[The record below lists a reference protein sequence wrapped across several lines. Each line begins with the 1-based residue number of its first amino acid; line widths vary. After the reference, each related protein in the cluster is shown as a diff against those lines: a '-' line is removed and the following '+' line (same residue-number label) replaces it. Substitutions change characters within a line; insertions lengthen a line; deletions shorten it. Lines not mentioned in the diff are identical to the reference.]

1 VTGPRLTTCSLGRV
15 VVAASLMMAPL
26 VAGLA
31 VGPAAA
37 TSGARSSTTDEDAT
51 PLTVTL
57 TAMTPSEIPRK
68 GVITLR
74 GVVTND
80 SEEQWTDINV
90 SPFISREPITSRDEL
105 AQAAESAPDSAVGD
119 RLTDPGTYE
128 TVDELAPGDSAPF
141 TLRMPVSSL
150 LISGDPGVYWIG
162 VHALGASP
170 EGRDDGADGRAR
182 TFIPLVPPE
191 VAKRRTVPIS
201 VVLPLRDRARRDA
214 DGSLNGPTRW
224 VNLTRADGRLTR
236 LADFGASAGSSPVSW
251 LVDVGVLD
259 ALSDFANGNPPLSL
273 GPARRTDQSGD
284 KSSEPSPEEGATE
297 ESSQDPSPSAAPR
310 AGPGSPDQATRERT
324 RSVLE
329 TLLSSTRKSPVL
341 AVGYAD
347 PDVVA
352 LARLRPTLLR
362 KSDDLAARRMQA
374 WGLDSRPVVAPRSG
388 YFDPELLSEIPQ
400 DSLMVLTDRGR
411 LQTPVLS
418 NLPSGHQLLMTDA
431 RAVSGGPAPTAAR
444 DPLALRQRVL
454 SEAALEAT
462 KGDETPR
469 PVVLDIPAT
478 WNPGPHWREADF
490 FGGLKTEWSR
500 LAPLP
505 ESNTIPTY
513 EGELAYAREQRAREL
528 GSSNVDA
535 TRTLTHTSAV
545 LGQLLTNENTVTDR
559 LTGAALQASALS
571 ARPTPRLAANLVR
584 DLDATTRK
592 QMDDVEVTGSDFVT
606 LSGGSGSLTVTLV
619 NGLKQ
624 PIEVGLRARADSP
637 GVRVA
642 TPDPVSMQPGQRT
655 TIRLQVTSGVGV
667 HNVTIRPVTTSGET
681 AGTPLTFSLRT
692 SQVGRLIWYIL
703 AAGAT
708 LLVVMIV
715 RRIVLRLRGHQW
727 RRDEAS

>member
-1 VTGPRLTTCSLGRV
+1 
-15 VVAASLMMAPL
+15 
-26 VAGLA
+26 
-31 VGPAAA
+31 
-37 TSGARSSTTDEDAT
+37 
-51 PLTVTL
+51 
-57 TAMTPSEIPRK
+57 
-68 GVITLR
+68 
-74 GVVTND
+74 
-80 SEEQWTDINV
+80 
-90 SPFISREPITSRDEL
+90 
-105 AQAAESAPDSAVGD
+105 
-119 RLTDPGTYE
+119 
-128 TVDELAPGDSAPF
+128 
-141 TLRMPVSSL
+141 
-150 LISGDPGVYWIG
+150 
-162 VHALGASP
+162 
-170 EGRDDGADGRAR
+170 
-182 TFIPLVPPE
+182 
-191 VAKRRTVPIS
+191 
-201 VVLPLRDRARRDA
+201 
-214 DGSLNGPTRW
+214 
-224 VNLTRADGRLTR
+224 VNLTRPDGRLTR
-236 LADFGASAGSSPVSW
+236 LADFGASAGSAPVSW
-251 LVDVGVLD
+251 LVDLAVLD

-273 GPARRTDQSGD
+273 GPARRAGQGGD
-284 KSSEPSPEEGATE
+284 GGDRGGGDESSEPSPDEGATE
-297 ESSQDPSPSAAPR
+297 EQSSEEPSPSAAPR
-310 AGPGSPDQATRERT
+310 TGPGSPDQATRERT
-324 RSVLE
+324 HSVLE
-329 TLLSSTRKSPVL
+329 TFLSSTRKGPLL

-352 LARLRPTLLR
+352 LARLRPSLLR

-374 WGLDSRPVVAPRSG
+374 WGLDGRPAVAPRSG

-400 DSLMVLTDRGR
+400 DSLMVLTDRGQ
-411 LQTPVLS
+411 LQSPVLS
-418 NLPSGHQLLMTDA
+418 TLPSGHQLLMTDE
-431 RAVSGGPAPTAAR
+431 RAVAGGPAPIAAR

-469 PVVLDIPAT
+469 PVVLDIPAS

-490 FGGLKTEWSR
+490 FGGLKTSWSR
-500 LAPLP
+500 IAPLP

-513 EGELAYAREQRAREL
+513 DGELVYGREQRAREL
-528 GSSNVDA
+528 GSSNIDA
-535 TRTLTHTSAV
+535 TRTLTHTSGV
-545 LGQLLTNENTVTDR
+545 LGHLLANANTVTER

-571 ARPTPRLAANLVR
+571 ARPTPRLAANLVLELN
-584 DLDATTRK
+584 DTTRK

-624 PIEVGLRARADSP
+624 PINVGLRARADSP
-637 GVRVA
+637 AVRVA

-667 HNVTIRPVTTSGET
+667 HDVTIRPVTTSGET